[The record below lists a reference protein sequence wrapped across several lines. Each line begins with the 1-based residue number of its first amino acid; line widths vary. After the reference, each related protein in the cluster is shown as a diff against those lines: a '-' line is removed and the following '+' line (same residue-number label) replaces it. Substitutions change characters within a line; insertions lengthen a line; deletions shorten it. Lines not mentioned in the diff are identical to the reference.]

1 MKKILIILVCA
12 RIVTKMRWQRR
23 STSNVLPVESVHL
36 AVKEPPNER
45 GKNLPE
51 ERGRDDEA
59 GLTGQVSVSVCSQI
73 IGFSA

>member
-1 MKKILIILVCA
+1 MG
-12 RIVTKMRWQRR
+12 WQCR
-23 STSNVLPVESVHL
+23 SSSNLLPVESVHL
-36 AVKEPPNER
+36 AEKEPTNER

-51 ERGRDDEA
+51 EKGRDDEA